1 MDPIKSI
8 QKRKLR
14 RLEISSPLER
24 LQAKFQSKNQPRNS
38 QTTNHKA
45 SIRSILIKLQTKEVA
60 VVRALKVTQVAVAR
74 RL

>member
-1 MDPIKSI
+1 MDPTKSI

-24 LQAKFQSKNQPRNS
+24 LQVKFQSKNQPRNS

-45 SIRSILIKLQTKEVA
+45 SIKSTLIKLQTKEVA

>member
-14 RLEISSPLER
+14 RLEIFSPLER
-24 LQAKFQSKNQPRNS
+24 SQAKFQSKSQPRNS
-38 QTTNHKA
+38 QTTNLKA
-45 SIRSILIKLQTKEVA
+45 SIKSILIKLQTKEVA
-60 VVRALKVTQVAVAR
+60 VVRVLKVMQVAVAR